1 MFFPDKDKSYREV
14 YRVLTHGGH
23 YMFNIWDSHRH
34 NPFGRIAHE
43 VTGSF
48 FPADP
53 PQFQSVP
60 FSYRFEPIKE
70 CLIEVGFTDIN
81 AAVLRLEKEVP
92 DPAILA
98 VNLAPIRVAC
108 PFRRSYSLQKSRP
121 RYTTPV
127 A

>member
-48 FPADP
+48 FP
-53 PQFQSVP
+53 
-60 FSYRFEPIKE
+60 
-70 CLIEVGFTDIN
+70 
-81 AAVLRLEKEVP
+81 
-92 DPAILA
+92 
-98 VNLAPIRVAC
+98 PIRLNSKAC
-108 PFRRSYSLQKSRP
+108 RSPIGSNRSRN
-121 RYTTPV
+121 